1 MDTTLGSNERVYEM
15 GASTLTSGK
24 HERVD
29 AIDGAYVATITF
41 TSRPCATEAM
51 ALAAARQL
59 AAPQHA
65 ATDVDMAPPAQKKRK
80 RTADHD
86 PMDFADSAALLREY
100 AHRQGKSLAFDFSHK
115 EGVGHKCVA
124 TVGGVKHWGAAKQS
138 KASAQLD
145 AADEFFASLSG
156 CEPRTRTRAFL
167 HFAWRRGDDA
177 PKDAVECFSAM
188 RNYLRTSREDGMA
201 KKRAAPDVG
210 LTAAECRA
218 LLATHVSG
226 KFASVLGR
234 VARVAVA
241 QGSQAGPDGA
251 PWSSGGLDGKKNTLG
266 DHEWGLF
273 AVLDDGS
280 GRASKNESP
289 SKGAAA
295 RSRGGAAGG
304 SSRGA
309 AASSGTAAS
318 GAAGAGAAASGASGA
333 AASRAASAASGG
345 DGPNRRR

>member
-1 MDTTLGSNERVYEM
+1 MDTTLSSNERVYEM

-29 AIDGAYVATITF
+29 AVDGAYVATITF

-65 ATDVDMAPPAQKKRK
+65 AADVDMAPPAQKKRK

-100 AHRQGKSLAFDFSHK
+100 AHRQGKALAFDFAHK

-156 CEPRTRTRAFL
+156 CEPRSADPLVASWRARFSKDLADVTARCGLADRFAWRRGGLPPAVEDAHTRAFL

-280 GRASKNESP
+280 GVEFSYKKLKWP
-289 SKGAAA
+289 
-295 RSRGGAAGG
+295 G
-304 SSRGA
+304 S
-309 AASSGTAAS
+309 
-318 GAAGAGAAASGASGA
+318 
-333 AASRAASAASGG
+333 
-345 DGPNRRR
+345 